1 MYYTIL
7 PFPAA
12 MEAIATKYWIA
23 SAENAI
29 ICTMKHAVAKRPDVV
44 LFMIQSLDGR
54 IDCSMVD
61 SISGDEYYA
70 ELAKLKCDS
79 VLNGR
84 VTMEHYCAEK
94 RRFSAKTATAVSGVR
109 VHKAAEA
116 KGYAI
121 SVDTNGVLRWPA
133 ATIDAK
139 PLVCIVSEK
148 ATVEYLAYLEGR
160 GISYIAAGEESIDLK
175 KALAILAR
183 DFGVKRIAL
192 AGGGTINGGFLE
204 AGLVDEFVFLVAPGI
219 DGRAGQVASVDGI
232 ANMRKKPTKLS
243 LVSVRKFPNGTVSL
257 HYRKA

>member
-1 MYYTIL
+1 
-7 PFPAA
+7 
-12 MEAIATKYWIA
+12 
-23 SAENAI
+23 
-29 ICTMKHAVAKRPDVV
+29 MKVKTAKRPEVV
-44 LFMIQSLDGR
+44 MFMIETLDGR
-54 IDCSMVD
+54 IDCQMVD
-61 SISGDEYYA
+61 SVSGDEYYA

-94 RRFSAKTATAVSGVR
+94 RRFSAKTAAPVAGVR
-109 VHKAAEA
+109 INKAVEA

-148 ATVEYLAYLEGR
+148 ASGEYLSYLEEC
-160 GISYIAAGEESIDLK
+160 GISYIAVGRESIDLK

-232 ANMRKKPTKLS
+232 ANLRKKPTKLS
-243 LVSVRKFPNGTVSL
+243 LVSVRKYPNGTVSL